1 MEPKKWWNQTMEWGV
16 GKNPRTIGVHRALNM
31 VK

>member
-1 MEPKKWWNQTMEWGV
+1 MEPKKWWNQTMEWG
-16 GKNPRTIGVHRALNM
+16 GKNPRTTGVHRALNM